1 MKILESL
8 NALINKGRINE
19 VFIHIRNYI
28 ICAFVLAIGTFELKQ
43 QNELLLGLVTSK
55 LSGVAIVGLAVV
67 LIILNLFDGI
77 RKISKAKHHKI
88 LTTVLV
94 LFYILMSISVVEM
107 ALNFKVSQAY
117 L

>member
-8 NALINKGRINE
+8 NALISEGRIND
-19 VFIHIRNYI
+19 VFTNIRNYI
-28 ICAFVLAIGTFELKQ
+28 ICAFILAIGIFELKQ

-55 LSGVAIVGLAVV
+55 FSGVAIVGLAFA
-67 LIILNLFDGI
+67 LIILNLYDGI
-77 RKISKAKHHKI
+77 RKISKTKYHKT

-94 LFYILMSISVVEM
+94 LFYIFMSISVVEM
-107 ALNFKVSQAY
+107 ALNFNVSQAY